1 MSGLFLPI
9 LLFVAALVATFL
21 TYRNIRRGG
30 ARFYTLEREI
40 ILRRAAFTLVMAA
53 VLYTATLGLL
63 YYQRQQVAAELNPAE
78 ETTGGEAADGLGG
91 PQVTTPTVVFEQV
104 PPTATATST
113 TPQPTMTPTPVV
125 CRAVVEG
132 TSGSG
137 IYLRDAP
144 QGEELVILAEGTL
157 LTVLEDAPVEAGGFV
172 WRKVREVGGEE
183 GWAAE
188 DYLTIRAPC
197 GND

>member
-1 MSGLFLPI
+1 MTGIFLPVLLFLG
-9 LLFVAALVATFL
+9 ALVATFM

-40 ILRRAAFTLVMAA
+40 ILRRALVTLIAAA
-53 VLYTATLGLL
+53 VLYTGTLGLL
-63 YYQRQQVAAELNPAE
+63 YYQRQQLLETGQPASGEEAAAEGTP
-78 ETTGGEAADGLGG
+78 G
-91 PQVTTPTVVFEQV
+91 PQITTPTALLEQF

-113 TPQPTMTPTPVV
+113 TPQPTLTPTPVI

-144 QGEELVILAEGTL
+144 QGAELVILQEGTP
-157 LTVLEDAPVEAGGFV
+157 LTVLEDAPVEAGGFR
-172 WRKVREVGGEE
+172 WRKVRAVGGEE

-188 DYLTIRAPC
+188 DYLTIRQPC
-197 GND
+197 ANE

>member
-1 MSGLFLPI
+1 MTGLFLPI
-9 LLFVAALVATFL
+9 LLFVGALLATFM

-40 ILRRAAFTLVMAA
+40 ILRRAAVTLVAA
-53 VLYTATLGLL
+53 ALLYTATLGLL
-63 YYQRQQVAAELNPAE
+63 YYQRQQLITASQPPTEEEAAAEGTA
-78 ETTGGEAADGLGG
+78 G
-91 PQVTTPTVVFEQV
+91 PQVTTPTPMLEQF
-104 PPTATATST
+104 PPTPTATST
-113 TPQPTMTPTPVV
+113 TPQPTLTPTPVV

-144 QGEELVILAEGTL
+144 QGAELVILQEGTL
-157 LTVLEDAPVEAGGFV
+157 LTVLDDAPVEAGGFT
-172 WRKVREVGGEE
+172 WRKVRAVGGEE

-188 DYLTIRAPC
+188 DFLTIRQPC
-197 GND
+197 GAATE

>member
-1 MSGLFLPI
+1 MSGILLPLLLFLGA
-9 LLFVAALVATFL
+9 VVATFF

-40 ILRRAAFTLVMAA
+40 VLRRAVVTLAA
-53 VLYTATLGLL
+53 ASILYTGALAML
-63 YYQRQQVAAELNPAE
+63 YMQRQQLIEASLPPE
-78 ETTGGEAADGLGG
+78 EEEAVDGVNS
-91 PQVTTPTVVFEQV
+91 PVVTTPTPMLEVFPPSPE
-104 PPTATATST
+104 PTSLTPAPTATAT
-113 TPQPTMTPTPVV
+113 PTV

-132 TSGSG
+132 TGGNG

-172 WRKVREVGGEE
+172 WRKVRAVGGEE
-183 GWAAE
+183 GWAAQ
-188 DYLTIRAPC
+188 DFLTIRAPC
-197 GND
+197 GVEE

>member
-1 MSGLFLPI
+1 MTGLFLPI
-9 LLFVAALVATFL
+9 LLFIGALAATFM

-40 ILRRAAFTLVMAA
+40 VLRRAMVTLVGAA

-63 YYQRQQVAAELNPAE
+63 YFQRQQLIAALSPPE
-78 ETTGGEAADGLGG
+78 EEEAAGG
-91 PQVTTPTVVFEQV
+91 VNSPIVTTPTTMLEVF
-104 PPTATATST
+104 PPSPEPTSL
-113 TPQPTMTPTPVV
+113 TPQPTATVTPTV

-132 TSGSG
+132 SGGNG

-144 QGEELVILAEGTL
+144 QGAELVILPEGTL
-157 LTVLEDAPVEAGGFV
+157 LTVLEDAPVEAGDFV
-172 WRKVREVGGEE
+172 WRKVRAVGGEE

-188 DYLTIRAPC
+188 DFLTIRAPC
-197 GND
+197 GIE

>member
-1 MSGLFLPI
+1 MTGLLLPI
-9 LLFVAALVATFL
+9 LLFAGALAATFM

-40 ILRRAAFTLVMAA
+40 VLRRAMVTLVGAA

-63 YYQRQQVAAELNPAE
+63 YFQRQQLIAALSPPE
-78 ETTGGEAADGLGG
+78 EEEAAGG
-91 PQVTTPTVVFEQV
+91 VNSPIVTTPTTMLEVF
-104 PPTATATST
+104 PPSPEPTSL
-113 TPQPTMTPTPVV
+113 TPQPTATVTPTV

-132 TSGSG
+132 SGGNG

-144 QGEELVILAEGTL
+144 QGAELVILPEGTL
-157 LTVLEDAPVEAGGFV
+157 LTVLEDAPVEAGDFV
-172 WRKVREVGGEE
+172 WRKVRAVGGEE

-188 DYLTIRAPC
+188 DFLTIRAPC
-197 GND
+197 GNE

>member
-1 MSGLFLPI
+1 MTGLLLPI
-9 LLFVAALVATFL
+9 LLFAGALAATFM

-40 ILRRAAFTLVMAA
+40 VLRRAMVTLVGAA

-63 YYQRQQVAAELNPAE
+63 YFQRQQLIADLSPPE
-78 ETTGGEAADGLGG
+78 EEAAGG
-91 PQVTTPTVVFEQV
+91 VNSPVVTTPTVMLEVF
-104 PPTATATST
+104 PPSPEPTSL
-113 TPQPTMTPTPVV
+113 TPQPTMTVTPTV

-132 TSGSG
+132 SGGNG

-144 QGEELVILAEGTL
+144 QGAELVILPEGTL
-157 LTVLEDAPVEAGGFV
+157 LTVLEDAPVQAGDFV
-172 WRKVREVGGEE
+172 WRKVRAVGGEE

-188 DYLTIRAPC
+188 DFLTIRAPC
-197 GND
+197 GIE